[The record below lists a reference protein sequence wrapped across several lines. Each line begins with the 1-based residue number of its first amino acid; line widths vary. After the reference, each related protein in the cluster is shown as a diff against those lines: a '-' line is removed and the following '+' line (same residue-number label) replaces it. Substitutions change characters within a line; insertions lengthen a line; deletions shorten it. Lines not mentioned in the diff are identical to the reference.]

1 MKLGIIG
8 SRGVVGTACRI
19 GFSKLGHKVIEHDLT
34 LDTEIQDVV
43 DSDIC
48 FICVPTPSM
57 LDGSCDT
64 SIVEECV
71 GKLQDLNYDGLV
83 AIKSTIPP
91 GTTQS
96 IINTTTLDI
105 CFVPEFL
112 RERCAVADFVEM
124 HDLLAIGTED
134 INSFYL
140 IREAHGSYP
149 KNVVQLS
156 PTEAEFLKYYSNC
169 FNAMKIIFANEFF
182 EVCNHLGA
190 DYQKIKDA
198 YILRGMAKNI
208 YLDVNDNWRG
218 YAGMCLPKD
227 VNAMKSLVNTL
238 GLDVNLFK
246 FLDEEN
252 QKFKPTVP
260 EGMRL

>member
-1 MKLGIIG
+1 MKVGIIG

-19 GFSKLGHKVIEHDLT
+19 GFSKLGHEVVEHDLT
-34 LDTEIQDVV
+34 LDSEIQDVV

-57 LDGSCDT
+57 SDGACDT
-64 SIVEECV
+64 SVVEGCV
-71 GKLQDLNYDGLV
+71 GELQDLNYEGLV

-134 INSFYL
+134 TNAFYL
-140 IREAHGSYP
+140 IKEVHGSYP
-149 KNVVQLS
+149 KNVVQLT

-190 DYQKIKDA
+190 DYQKIKNA

-238 GLDVNLFK
+238 ELDVNLFK